1 MTALSVDGAPGI
13 PMHHELLSAGAR
25 ALALLQHPP
34 MHTCPHTWLQR
45 WYSFFEYRQ
54 DLKLPLVFRAQV
66 GSEAT
71 DPIFCADNAIYML
84 QIRPGASCFAV
95 LDVLS
100 ICGQRER
107 VLMGLAAGC
116 SCALLLLPTAD
127 PFSPWHGLSRCAR
140 IGRVGAF

>member
-1 MTALSVDGAPGI
+1 
-13 PMHHELLSAGAR
+13 MHHELLSAGAR

-71 DPIFCADNAIYML
+71 GPILCGDNAISLL
-84 QIRPGASCFAV
+84 QIRRSAACIAV
-95 LDVLS
+95 LLMLS
-100 ICGQRER
+100 VCAWRAHMLCR
-107 VLMGLAAGC
+107 VAA
-116 SCALLLLPTAD
+116 ATV
-127 PFSPWHGLSRCAR
+127 CAR
-140 IGRVGAF
+140 AHIGERLYLPVHVID